1 MMKNNNEE
9 TFKVEDYEDYYEEN
23 FTNNSRGN
31 NNNSKDTYLIMGM
44 SMIVIGL
51 LMLAVYGVLT
61 YLFKK
66 KHKKQNKQYSYQRGN
81 TIANN
86 PSYLFSACFFLFIGI
101 VLTVVA
107 LT

>member
-9 TFKVEDYEDYYEEN
+9 NFEVEDYEDYYEEN
-23 FTNNSRGN
+23 FTNNSSGN
-31 NNNSKDTYLIMGM
+31 NNDPKDTYLIPGI
-44 SMIVIGL
+44 SMIIIGCI
-51 LMLAVYGVLT
+51 MLAIYGVFT
-61 YLFKK
+61 HLFKK

>member
-23 FTNNSRGN
+23 FSNNEP
-31 NNNSKDTYLIMGM
+31 KDTYLIPGI
-44 SMIVIGL
+44 SMIIIGCI
-51 LMLAVYGVLT
+51 MLAIYGVFT
-61 YLFKK
+61 HLFKK

-86 PSYLFSACFFLFIGI
+86 PSYLFSACFFLVIGI